1 MADATYQPKVYMKQ
15 GGDEQIIASGGAI
28 TVESGGKFHL
38 PLIIAVADVT
48 LTAANSGTTYIVD
61 AVDLTFSLPATV
73 AGLSFTFCV
82 ATLSSNTGLLISPV
96 AADAIHGGGLTS
108 TDNQDLKNTAATDAE
123 GDMVSIVG
131 DGVDGW
137 FITSI
142 QGTWAKV

>member
-15 GGDEQIIASGGAI
+15 GGDDLLVASGGAI

-38 PLIIAVADVT
+38 PVIIATGDLT
-48 LTAANSGTTYIVD
+48 LTAANSGTTYIAD
-61 AVDLTFSLPATV
+61 AVDLTFTLPAPA
-73 AGLSFTFCV
+73 AGLSFTFVV
-82 ATLSSNTGLLISPV
+82 ATLSSSTGLLISPV

-108 TDNQDLKNTAATDAE
+108 VDDEDLKNTAATDVE

-131 DGVDGW
+131 DGADGW